1 MSNLDRLTLSNVSR
15 GSKTLLVH
23 AAAAWAITCYAF
35 RLLWSYCTLAVSLR
49 IRHLTTT
56 PRGAETHSILVT
68 DVPGV
73 EAGSFARR
81 LDETVFRL
89 LPGPVKTFLKRAVTT
104 AFDVVEKGVAATAG
118 RVADAVIVGDADA
131 INPRASLAGGVRG
144 AWRRSEVGGG
154 GGSGSRRG
162 GGGTEKEE
170 EVKGGVD
177 AADAAAGP
185 SAAAAAA
192 AAGPSASSSSPSP
205 ASRAP
210 PPPLAASERA
220 APPERFF
227 DVIDLDAGREEEA
240 ARMREAAAVSAEA
253 LAAAER
259 RARGEGSSSTAPASV
274 PADDAGGSCGDSDDD
289 DDDDLSSLP
298 TALRLL
304 SFSPQTLLRSRGGG
318 RSSSPAAAGSNSA
331 APRENAPGSAIA
343 ARRLFGTTATAAA
356 SPSNPTAPAAAPA
369 PPLSQQQQLQHDV
382 VAAAAT
388 AAAAAAP
395 AAALLSQQQPRGY
408 LATLPKGPPP
418 AANRPPVDASAYVAK
433 TEIAA
438 WTKAAAFLAE
448 DPVRNTPHALVERE
462 FRELFP
468 GQVHSVSVVTRSR
481 RLTAAHEEYA
491 LRFRALS
498 VRILGLSLFFLRGKE
513 EKERERKEWRRE
525 KLTFLFFKKKNI
537 IIKKQDLCDD
547 YTSKLRRH
555 VEVRRN
561 RVSVLPAKYGEWGR
575 AMYAPREPR
584 RATGSGGPLQSEE
597 AGDLRGRVA
606 AAESPDASAPQNKK
620 GNSSSSSSSALKTIR
635 VDALSFNVAR
645 LTELARVI
653 TSLQA
658 EGAKNIAAA
667 AGGGV
672 GLNSAQTVLR
682 PEPAAFVT
690 FKTRRSA
697 VLAAAALLHHDAS
710 AWHAQPAPGP
720 REVLWDN
727 LSLRAWERSLR
738 AVFSWTALITFSLAF
753 LSPVAAIQTF
763 LELPALANVRGL
775 QTFITFPVVQSV
787 VQCILPP
794 LFLNGALL
802 PVPWLI
808 GRLSSLKGA
817 PSRSAVDFAVVQQY
831 FAFLVITVFFG
842 SFAFG
847 SVLNQLTMWARHP
860 AQALTILGTAAP
872 LTSLFFLNYVQFNAL
887 AAAPFALLRIFPLV
901 LFALKSRAASTER
914 AKARLWQDQFATF
927 GPLLPRHSLVGLVGI
942 VFAPINPL
950 VPLMCTVYFL
960 MASIT
965 EKYNML
971 YVRRERYQSGGLLWP
986 RGADQVM
993 VSLVVGQGVLAF
1005 LLFVKGAPWA
1015 GGVVLPLVPMTLLF
1029 RYAATQLV
1037 DRPFSVLSLRAAVDL
1052 DAADAA
1058 DAAAEAAELGFVA
1071 ESSGGGAGGGSSSST
1086 WPSRSPAAF
1095 PAAASSSSVSQP
1107 VAVVTAPAA
1116 ASTLYRQPAM
1126 EFDAGAHDS
1135 LLAEARHIDGV
1146 LRDEEALR
1154 RELADY
1160 NRFGLHFSAS
1170 NQQQQQGQQQ
1180 QQQQG
1185 GGGNTPRLLG
1195 AAQGVWRPRRQ
1206 KPSGVDDV

>member
-1 MSNLDRLTLSNVSR
+1 M
-15 GSKTLLVH
+15 
-23 AAAAWAITCYAF
+23 
-35 RLLWSYCTLAVSLR
+35 
-49 IRHLTTT
+49 
-56 PRGAETHSILVT
+56 
-68 DVPGV
+68 
-73 EAGSFARR
+73 
-81 LDETVFRL
+81 
-89 LPGPVKTFLKRAVTT
+89 
-104 AFDVVEKGVAATAG
+104 
-118 RVADAVIVGDADA
+118 
-131 INPRASLAGGVRG
+131 
-144 AWRRSEVGGG
+144 
-154 GGSGSRRG
+154 
-162 GGGTEKEE
+162 
-170 EVKGGVD
+170 
-177 AADAAAGP
+177 
-185 SAAAAAA
+185 
-192 AAGPSASSSSPSP
+192 
-205 ASRAP
+205 
-210 PPPLAASERA
+210 
-220 APPERFF
+220 
-227 DVIDLDAGREEEA
+227 
-240 ARMREAAAVSAEA
+240 
-253 LAAAER
+253 
-259 RARGEGSSSTAPASV
+259 
-274 PADDAGGSCGDSDDD
+274 
-289 DDDDLSSLP
+289 
-298 TALRLL
+298 
-304 SFSPQTLLRSRGGG
+304 
-318 RSSSPAAAGSNSA
+318 
-331 APRENAPGSAIA
+331 
-343 ARRLFGTTATAAA
+343 
-356 SPSNPTAPAAAPA
+356 
-369 PPLSQQQQLQHDV
+369 
-382 VAAAAT
+382 
-388 AAAAAAP
+388 
-395 AAALLSQQQPRGY
+395 
-408 LATLPKGPPP
+408 
-418 AANRPPVDASAYVAK
+418 
-433 TEIAA
+433 
-438 WTKAAAFLAE
+438 
-448 DPVRNTPHALVERE
+448 
-462 FRELFP
+462 
-468 GQVHSVSVVTRSR
+468 
-481 RLTAAHEEYA
+481 
-491 LRFRALS
+491 
-498 VRILGLSLFFLRGKE
+498 
-513 EKERERKEWRRE
+513 
-525 KLTFLFFKKKNI
+525 
-537 IIKKQDLCDD
+537 
-547 YTSKLRRH
+547 
-555 VEVRRN
+555 RRN

-575 AMYAPREPR
+575 AMYAPRDPR
-584 RATGSGGPLQSEE
+584 RRTGNGGGGGGNTNNDEYFQSE
-597 AGDLRGRVA
+597 AGDKKPA
-606 AAESPDASAPQNKK
+606 AS
-620 GNSSSSSSSALKTIR
+620 SSSSSSSALKTIR

-658 EGAKNIAAA
+658 DGAKNIAAA
-667 AGGGV
+667 AGAGGG
-672 GLNSAQTVLR
+672 GLSSAQTVLR
-682 PEPAAFVT
+682 AEPAAFVT
-690 FKTRRSA
+690 FKTRRAA

-720 REVLWDN
+720 REVIWDN

-753 LSPVAAIQTF
+753 LVPVAAIQTF

-887 AAAPFALLRIFPLV
+887 AAAPFALLRAFPLA

-1058 DAAAEAAELGFVA
+1058 DAATEAAEQGFV
-1071 ESSGGGAGGGSSSST
+1071 EQSGGGASSST
-1086 WPSRSPAAF
+1086 SPLRPSPAF
-1095 PAAASSSSVSQP
+1095 PAASAAAASGAP
-1107 VAVVTAPAA
+1107 VVVTAPAA
-1116 ASTLYRQPAM
+1116 ASTLYRQPTM
-1126 EFDAGAHDS
+1126 EFDATAHDA
-1135 LLAEARHIDGV
+1135 LLAEARHIDTV
-1146 LRDEEALR
+1146 LREEEALR

-1160 NRFGLHFSAS
+1160 NRFGIVRSS
-1170 NQQQQQGQQQ
+1170 GGNQQGQQ
-1180 QQQQG
+1180 G
-1185 GGGNTPRLLG
+1185 GGSTPRLLG

-1206 KPSGVDDV
+1206 KPSGVEDV

>member
-1 MSNLDRLTLSNVSR
+1 M
-15 GSKTLLVH
+15 
-23 AAAAWAITCYAF
+23 
-35 RLLWSYCTLAVSLR
+35 
-49 IRHLTTT
+49 
-56 PRGAETHSILVT
+56 
-68 DVPGV
+68 
-73 EAGSFARR
+73 
-81 LDETVFRL
+81 
-89 LPGPVKTFLKRAVTT
+89 
-104 AFDVVEKGVAATAG
+104 
-118 RVADAVIVGDADA
+118 
-131 INPRASLAGGVRG
+131 
-144 AWRRSEVGGG
+144 
-154 GGSGSRRG
+154 
-162 GGGTEKEE
+162 
-170 EVKGGVD
+170 
-177 AADAAAGP
+177 
-185 SAAAAAA
+185 
-192 AAGPSASSSSPSP
+192 
-205 ASRAP
+205 
-210 PPPLAASERA
+210 
-220 APPERFF
+220 
-227 DVIDLDAGREEEA
+227 
-240 ARMREAAAVSAEA
+240 
-253 LAAAER
+253 
-259 RARGEGSSSTAPASV
+259 
-274 PADDAGGSCGDSDDD
+274 
-289 DDDDLSSLP
+289 
-298 TALRLL
+298 
-304 SFSPQTLLRSRGGG
+304 
-318 RSSSPAAAGSNSA
+318 
-331 APRENAPGSAIA
+331 
-343 ARRLFGTTATAAA
+343 
-356 SPSNPTAPAAAPA
+356 
-369 PPLSQQQQLQHDV
+369 
-382 VAAAAT
+382 
-388 AAAAAAP
+388 
-395 AAALLSQQQPRGY
+395 
-408 LATLPKGPPP
+408 
-418 AANRPPVDASAYVAK
+418 
-433 TEIAA
+433 
-438 WTKAAAFLAE
+438 
-448 DPVRNTPHALVERE
+448 
-462 FRELFP
+462 
-468 GQVHSVSVVTRSR
+468 
-481 RLTAAHEEYA
+481 
-491 LRFRALS
+491 
-498 VRILGLSLFFLRGKE
+498 
-513 EKERERKEWRRE
+513 
-525 KLTFLFFKKKNI
+525 
-537 IIKKQDLCDD
+537 
-547 YTSKLRRH
+547 
-555 VEVRRN
+555 RRN

-584 RATGSGGPLQSEE
+584 RTGNGGGNSANEEFFQSE
-597 AGDLRGRVA
+597 AGDLRT
-606 AAESPDASAPQNKK
+606 AAESPAAAAPKK
-620 GNSSSSSSSALKTIR
+620 KPFSSSPSSSSSALKTIR

-667 AGGGV
+667 AGAGG
-672 GLNSAQTVLR
+672 GLSPAVAAQTVLR

-753 LSPVAAIQTF
+753 LVPVAAIQTF

-887 AAAPFALLRIFPLV
+887 AAAPFALLRAFPLA

-927 GPLLPRHSLVGLVGI
+927 GPLLPRHSLVGLIGV

-993 VSLVVGQGVLAF
+993 VSLVVGQAVLAF

-1015 GGVVLPLVPMTLLF
+1015 GGAVLPLVPMTLLF

-1058 DAAAEAAELGFVA
+1058 DAAAEAAELGFVGQ
-1071 ESSGGGAGGGSSSST
+1071 SGGGGGGGGGRGGAAAATASSSST
-1086 WPSRSPAAF
+1086 SRLRSPAF
-1095 PAAASSSSVSQP
+1095 PADAAAAAASAP
-1107 VAVVTAPAA
+1107 VVVTAPAA

-1126 EFDAGAHDS
+1126 EFDALAHDA
-1135 LLAEARHIDGV
+1135 LLAEARHIDSV

-1160 NRFGLHFSAS
+1160 NRFGIVHSSNS
-1170 NQQQQQGQQQ
+1170 NQQQQ

-1185 GGGNTPRLLG
+1185 STPRLLG

-1206 KPSGVDDV
+1206 KPSGVEDV